1 MNNTELLFNTFD
13 RISGI
18 FKRHSDI
25 RIEIVNTR
33 HIYFLKG
40 YYEYCQ
46 KYVNYSNIKCQ
57 NFSLLDELDCFLIP
71 KQHHNNN
78 LIECVSIF
86 EILMSAKERYDLRLK
101 SNNPPDMDSLFL
113 SLATSEASAVLRGI
127 GLPSCLEELSMKL
140 DLMGI

>member
-1 MNNTELLFNTFD
+1 MNNTELLFDTFD

-25 RIEIVNTR
+25 RIEIINTR

-46 KYVNYSNIKCQ
+46 KYVHYFDIKYQ
-57 NFSLLDELDCFLIP
+57 NFSILDELDCFLIP

-86 EILMSAKERYDLRLK
+86 EILMSTKERYDLRFK
-101 SNNPPDMDSLFL
+101 TNNPPDMDSLFL
-113 SLATSEASAVLRGI
+113 SLATSEASAMLRGI

-140 DLMGI
+140 DLIGI